1 MDDQILQAVETL
13 KAGGVILLPTETV
26 YGIAADARSKSA
38 IEKIYS
44 IKGRE
49 DTKPLQVLVSSLEQA
64 EQIAEFN
71 VKARELARKFWPGAL
86 TIVLKL
92 RSDGIPNYFNKNSD
106 TVGIRIPNHP
116 IALEILRE
124 LGSPLAATSAN
135 ISGQGDNITFAAA
148 QKSLGDKLDMLID
161 GGESKVGI
169 SSTVIDAT
177 NPAEIKILRQ
187 GSVRIS
193 I

>member
-1 MDDQILQAVETL
+1 MTENINKAVETL

-38 IEKIYS
+38 IEKIYD
-44 IKGRE
+44 IKGRNNS
-49 DTKPLQVLVSSLEQA
+49 KPLQVLVSSLEQA
-64 EQIAEFN
+64 EEIAEFN

-106 TVGIRIPNHP
+106 TIGIRIPNHP
-116 IALEILRE
+116 IALEVLRE
-124 LGSPLAATSAN
+124 LGSPLVATSAN
-135 ISGQGDNITFAAA
+135 ISGESDNITFAAA
-148 QKSLGDKLDMLID
+148 QKTLGDKLDMLLD
-161 GGESKVGI
+161 GGESKVGV
-169 SSTVIDAT
+169 SSTVVDLT
-177 NPAEIKILRQ
+177 NPAEVKILRQ
-187 GSVRIS
+187 GSVKIS